1 MFGKN
6 DALVD
11 NSYTHTASPQAAQES
26 EFGAAGGDFMTAP
39 TPQAPASI
47 TPVQPLQ
54 EAPAQPETYAPQ
66 PEAPQA
72 APAAEAAPQS
82 AAVSSDGRTTTMSFS
97 EMMARRGQQQAPAA
111 EAPAPQAP
119 LAEAPV
125 AEAAPEAAAYDELP
139 EAPAMDA
146 APAPSYQTDTQSA
159 PAFAPPPVE
168 AEPFEQAVEEQPAM
182 DEAPQMDAEGVEQ
195 YEAYAAEADQQE
207 LAAMQGLV
215 DEMQAEQGGLSA
227 EQNGALQQVA
237 DSLNHED
244 VSRANG
250 KTRVQAAAL
259 KVLVQKAQSQDENAL
274 AQLST
279 HGFELLEKISEGL
292 PSRSEA
298 LDQLVEGVGA
308 LVGADLIVA
317 ADSKAQ
323 QTDALLAVAHGVG
336 MQGQVA
342 AIQHNQEMEQQG
354 FAQREAEKK
363 AARQEGLPTGQY
375 L

>member
-11 NSYTHTASPQAAQES
+11 NSYTHTASPQAAQET

-66 PEAPQA
+66 ADAPQ
-72 APAAEAAPQS
+72 AAPQS

-119 LAEAPV
+119 LAEA
-125 AEAAPEAAAYDELP
+125 APEAATYDELP

-168 AEPFEQAVEEQPAM
+168 AEPFEQAVEEQPVM
-182 DEAPQMDAEGVEQ
+182 EEAPQMDAEGVEQ

-227 EQNGALQQVA
+227 EQTGALQQVV

-244 VSRANG
+244 ISRANG

-259 KVLVQKAQSQDENAL
+259 KVLTQKALSQDENAL

-298 LDQLVEGVGA
+298 LDKLVDGVGA
-308 LVGADLIVA
+308 LVGADLIVP

-323 QTDALLAVAHGVG
+323 QTDALLAVAQGVG

-342 AIQHNQEMEQQG
+342 AIQHNQEMEQQS
-354 FAQREAEKK
+354 FAQREAQKK
-363 AARQEGLPTGQY
+363 AERQEGLPTGQY

>member
-11 NSYTHTASPQAAQES
+11 NSYTHTASPQAAQET

-39 TPQAPASI
+39 TPPQAQASI
-47 TPVQPLQ
+47 TPVQPLP
-54 EAPAQPETYAPQ
+54 EAPAPAEAYTPQ

-72 APAAEAAPQS
+72 EAPQAAPQS

-97 EMMARRGQQQAPAA
+97 EMMARRGQQQQAPVTEAPAA
-111 EAPAPQAP
+111 EAAPQP
-119 LAEAPV
+119 
-125 AEAAPEAAAYDELP
+125 AAYDELP

-146 APAPSYQTDTQSA
+146 APAPSYQTDAQSA

-182 DEAPQMDAEGVEQ
+182 EEAPQFDAEGLAE
-195 YEAYAAEADQQE
+195 YEAHAAEADQQE

-227 EQNGALQQVA
+227 EQNGALQQVVDA
-237 DSLNHED
+237 LNHED

-259 KVLVQKAQSQDENAL
+259 KVLTQKAQSQDENAL

-298 LDQLVEGVGA
+298 LDQLVDGVGA